1 MRQRIKNTL
10 HILLITVL
18 LLVAAVPGFTA
29 EVRRV
34 PSKNLVEQGFLA
46 LTLDA
51 EGAEDF
57 RYIGQENQHHIYRGI
72 IKPGAKIKL
81 VMQATLARQS
91 SLPLTGRTCTARM
104 EVIAKKGGEVIKRNS
119 FKSDNKSNVFIN

>member
-1 MRQRIKNTL
+1 MKRIL
-10 HILLITVL
+10 ALFL
-18 LLVAAVPGFTA
+18 LLALLLGGCGGKPGQEEPEFTLETGIA
-29 EVRRV
+29 
-34 PSKNLVEQGFLA
+34 
-46 LTLDA
+46 A

-119 FKSDNKSNVFIN
+119 FKHFK